1 MEKDSILIV
10 SSNFRKAYPIVKS
23 ISKMGF
29 RTITAFYTWRSTI
42 FSKYVNKRYYIPNP
56 YLNEKSYIANI
67 LLIINHEKPLMII
80 PVGFID
86 NIILSKYRCH
96 IPSDV
101 VLPIPEY
108 SKLIEVSRKD
118 LLAQLCKD
126 LGIKYPKIL
135 SSNEAAKVPVVIK
148 GIFDSSKPDYAFFK
162 EEFNMKMSKRKGKII
177 VQEFIPGIGCG
188 YFAIAKNGKVYV
200 DYTHVR
206 IIEKKPSGGPSIVS
220 CIDFNPELIA
230 LGRNIVK
237 KLKWTGVIMAEF
249 RRHVETGEYYLLEI
263 NPKFWGS
270 LELALSKGLDF
281 PKYLIEVFLYGKKP
295 KAEISL
301 KRKCF
306 AWVLESMYYLKQN
319 PKVWFKIVRHALC
332 EGILNTDIHI
342 LDPSELTFSLI
353 TRIATLFTKSKRIN
367 RHGLYKRY
375 IENILSLAIRLN
387 KKPINCVISD
397 FDGTLFNL
405 RVKWNNL
412 RKLLISRGLLKP
424 WDSIQVGLYKTK
436 NTKHFSKIN
445 LILRSAEEKA
455 LENIRGDE
463 EVKEMIKELTNKG
476 IKLAVVTKQESY
488 IVRKALE
495 KTGLTKA
502 FIAIIGREQCI
513 LRENQLKILLRKI
526 HAKPEEA
533 VIIGDQLADI
543 VSAVKLGA
551 VPIAIA
557 RNSYMYQQYTELGVP
572 CFNSIK
578 YALKFIIKNLKG

>member
-1 MEKDSILIV
+1 MEKGSILIV

-29 RTITAFYTWRSTI
+29 RTITAFYTWRSTV
-42 FSKYVNKRYYIPNP
+42 FSKYANKRYHIPNP
-56 YLNEKSYIANI
+56 YLDEKSYIANV
-67 LLIINHEKPLMII
+67 LLIINREKPLMII

-86 NIILSKYRCH
+86 NVILSKYRRH
-96 IPSDV
+96 IPPDV

-108 SKLIEVSRKD
+108 SKLVRVSRKD
-118 LLAQLCKD
+118 LLAQLCED

-135 SSNEAAKVPVVIK
+135 SSNEEVEAPVVIK
-148 GIFDSSKPDYAFFK
+148 GILDSSKPDYAFFK
-162 EEFNMKMSKRKGKII
+162 EEFNMKMNGKRGKVI

-188 YFAIAKNGKVYV
+188 YFAIAKNGEVYI

-206 IIEKKPSGGPSIVS
+206 IVEKKPSGGPSIVS
-220 CIDFNPELIA
+220 CINLNPELIA
-230 LGRNIVK
+230 LGRSIVK
-237 KLKWTGVIMAEF
+237 KLKWSGVIMAEF
-249 RRHVETGEYYLLEI
+249 RRHMETGEYYLLEI

-281 PKYLIEVFLYGKKP
+281 PKYLVEVFLYNKKP

-342 LDPSELTFSLI
+342 LDPSELIFSLI
-353 TRIATLFTKSKRIN
+353 TRTATLFTKSKRIN
-367 RHGLYKRY
+367 GHGLYKRY
-375 IENILSLAIRLN
+375 AENILSLAIRLN
-387 KKPINCVISD
+387 KKPINCVVLD

-405 RVKWNNL
+405 RVKWNKL

-463 EVKEMIKELTNKG
+463 KVKEMIEELTNKG
-476 IKLAVVTKQESY
+476 IKLAIVTKQESF
-488 IVRKALE
+488 IVRKALK
-495 KTGLTKA
+495 KTGLAGA
-502 FIAIIGREQCI
+502 FIAIIGREHCI
-513 LRENQLKILLRKI
+513 LRENQLKILFKKI
-526 HAKPEEA
+526 HVKPEEA
-533 VIIGDQLADI
+533 IVIGDQLSDM
-543 VSAVKLGA
+543 VSAAKLGA
-551 VPIAIA
+551 TPIAIA
-557 RNSYMYQQYTELGVP
+557 RNPYMCQKYIELGVP
-572 CFNSIK
+572 CFNNIK
-578 YALKFIIKNLKG
+578 YVLKFIIRNLKG